1 LLRPGQVPSRFPQ
14 FQNRNVTQVS
24 LGKFDRLPRTPA
36 ESTALAFDG
45 CGLRDQ
51 SPARPATDASY
62 SVSVR
67 QVAVLLHASFRHR
80 LAVMPLRFAK
90 PSPPSGW
97 PGDFH
102 PQAIEHARH
111 ATKPLSRQ
119 YLVPSFRGRSG
130 FITEGTPPALVT
142 IPRRQGQGSA
152 LDPPKAEGLWK
163 LLILHSRGP
172 GRAF

>member
-1 LLRPGQVPSRFPQ
+1 LRFPQ
-14 FQNRNVTQVS
+14 FRYRNTAQAS

-36 ESTALAFDG
+36 GSTVLAFDG

-51 SPARPATDASY
+51 SPARPARNASY
-62 SVSVR
+62 PVSVR

-119 YLVPSFRGRSG
+119 SSVPSSRHCPDLGH
-130 FITEGTPPALVT
+130 
-142 IPRRQGQGSA
+142 PRDFTTVVGDGSEKQGQGSA
-152 LDPPKAEGLWK
+152 LDPPKADGLWK
-163 LLILHSRGP
+163 PFIFDHRDPALTL
-172 GRAF
+172 